1 LGKVRR
7 LLRRVRDFKSDL
19 YVLFLA
25 YRDPRMPWQAK
36 LLATLTVVYA
46 FSPLDIVSDFIPLLG
61 YLDDLILIP
70 LGLRMAM
77 QMLPPAMLQEY
88 RIKAQ
93 RRNRN
98 NRPFWVI
105 TGLIGLFLIMVVIM
119 VTYSIVHL

>member
-25 YRDPRMPWQAK
+25 YRDPRMPRQAK

>member
-70 LGLRMAM
+70 
-77 QMLPPAMLQEY
+77 
-88 RIKAQ
+88 
-93 RRNRN
+93 
-98 NRPFWVI
+98 WV
-105 TGLIGLFLIMVVIM
+105 
-119 VTYSIVHL
+119 

>member
-1 LGKVRR
+1 
-7 LLRRVRDFKSDL
+7 
-19 YVLFLA
+19 
-25 YRDPRMPWQAK
+25 MPWQAK